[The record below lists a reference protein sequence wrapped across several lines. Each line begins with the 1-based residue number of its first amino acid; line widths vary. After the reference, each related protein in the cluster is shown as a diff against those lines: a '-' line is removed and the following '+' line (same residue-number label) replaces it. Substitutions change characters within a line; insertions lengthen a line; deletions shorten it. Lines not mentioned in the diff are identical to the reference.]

1 MWAPLRRR
9 WQLLLRHGCVQGVN
23 LQRGEYSMSAAT
35 AAASDRREETH
46 LQIRPLPEFASSL
59 LACTLPY
66 PGFSKQCRQC
76 EQQDNWCHEH
86 NQWYS
91 WRSWQDAQQSKGQR
105 AVLSSQGLLQQ
116 WFKQSCHY
124 IDWEEQFFMHL
135 ISTSQTFMSI
145 EEGQGGKEKK
155 GGGGRG
161 EKGRWEKEKGGR
173 KRGREAAAWDEPL
186 ASLWKTLLQTY
197 STDIKSLWEIA
208 YKNV

>member
-1 MWAPLRRR
+1 MAVLWLYYGCCYGCCASQERINVSSVPIAP
-9 WQLLLRHGCVQGVN
+9 WVLLQ
-23 LQRGEYSMSAAT
+23 
-35 AAASDRREETH
+35 
-46 LQIRPLPEFASSL
+46 PFSSR
-59 LACTLPY
+59 LAHS
-66 PGFSKQCRQC
+66 GFSKQCRQC

-161 EKGRWEKEKGGR
+161 EKGRGEKEKGGR